1 MSRSTT
7 GVSTCAPSCAPAVKG
22 TTLARAT
29 AAEPSSSDRE
39 TGGTMFIIRNVF
51 YFPHA
56 CFRECPSRPTYSIRN
71 HSSRWASCH
80 LATRGAEV
88 VFPESTLGSPD
99 SLIGYEEACETKS
112 HNPYE
117 NKYMRAKYIWALRFF
132 QMIYRLWKSWWTVV
146 VGCMS
151 STSRLSHIN
160 F

>member
-1 MSRSTT
+1 MQTSLWPVGRIVSKHMSRSTT

-29 AAEPSSSDRE
+29 AAEPSSSDPE

-51 YFPHA
+51 YFAHDA
-56 CFRECPSRPTYSIRN
+56 CCRECPSGPTHSIWN
-71 HSSRWASCH
+71 HFSRWASCH

-99 SLIGYEEACETKS
+99 SLNGYEEACETKS

-117 NKYMRAKYIWALRFF
+117 TKYIRDTIF
-132 QMIYRLWKSWWTVV
+132 
-146 VGCMS
+146 
-151 STSRLSHIN
+151 
-160 F
+160 